1 MCLELA
7 PLGATIS
14 FRRFNVLNI
23 SSHKCL
29 LHTDILL
36 TPFESETWLLQISSG
51 IYGIAKRVGSKT
63 LDSITTNQ
71 IELAIATIIHE

>member
-7 PLGATIS
+7 PLEPAIS
-14 FRRFNVLNI
+14 FRQFNVLNI

-36 TPFESETWLLQISSG
+36 TPFKPKTWLLQISLG
-51 IYGIAKRVGSKT
+51 IYGIA
-63 LDSITTNQ
+63 
-71 IELAIATIIHE
+71 